1 MTQAEKHGSVL
12 FIQPVPV
19 QFLFAWLIPQY
30 FPSVCISEHTGNSLQ
45 GNGFARNIIP
55 LRVIAQSN
63 SFHMRDSELRQRCHC
78 VWEAFIL
85 VTKGAWFTRFI
96 KYGNPYS
103 TLPRTWKNPHF
114 LLKNPNER
122 RISGKER
129 HWLSN
134 VYRYKHASIYIIV
147 AFKFEK
153 ATFSLTGG
161 WKR

>member
-1 MTQAEKHGSVL
+1 MTQAEKHGRVL
-12 FIQPVPV
+12 FVQPVPV

-30 FPSVCISEHTGNSLQ
+30 FPSVCISEHTGNSLH

-55 LRVIAQSN
+55 
-63 SFHMRDSELRQRCHC
+63 FKGDSQKQPISHEEQWAETETPLCKGSMH
-78 VWEAFIL
+78 FSD
-85 VTKGAWFTRFI
+85 KGAWFTRFI
-96 KYGNPYS
+96 RYGNPYS
-103 TLPRTWKNPHF
+103 TLPRIWKNSHF

-134 VYRYKHASIYIIV
+134 VHRYKYASIDTVV
-147 AFKFEK
+147 ALTFEK
-153 ATFSLTGG
+153 AASSLTEG